1 MDLAELAPGSDR
13 YLGQAAYLQLSIF
26 EDLATLVAAAPTVAG
41 KEALSRAAAM
51 SLRRFESLSEEIRR
65 SGKSP
70 SAVMEPYTPSID
82 FFQSV
87 TQGRDFYESL
97 ITSHITAGILDDFF
111 ERLAAGLPRAEGQR
125 IAAIYA
131 AESHEDL
138 LAAQIRLGIQA
149 HPLLAARLA
158 LWGRRLVGDCI
169 LVARSSLATPLASA
183 TDEARIEPV
192 FTELIAAHTRR
203 MDALGLT
210 A

>member
-26 EDLATLVAAAPTVAG
+26 EDLAKLVAAAPTVAG
-41 KEALSRAAAM
+41 KEALSRAAAV
-51 SLRRFESLSEEIRR
+51 SLRRFEKLGEEIRR

-70 SAVMEPYTPSID
+70 SAVMEPYTPAID

-87 TQGRDFYESL
+87 TQGKDFYESL
-97 ITSHITAGILDDFF
+97 IRSHITAGILDDFF

-131 AESHEDL
+131 AESHDEL
-138 LAAQIRLGIQA
+138 LAEQIRVGIA
-149 HPLLAARLA
+149 ADPRLAARLA

-169 LVARSSLATPLASA
+169 LVARSSLATPPTSA